1 VLCCAV
7 PVVIMV
13 EDHENESNE
22 DEEERPVFCP
32 YTRESLLQ
40 SEARIA
46 EEEAK
51 RNERKKKAEESEVTI
66 TPIYYFSIVVYFSR
80 IYTYIRYFI

>member
-1 VLCCAV
+1 V

>member
-1 VLCCAV
+1 
-7 PVVIMV
+7 MV

-32 YTRESLLQ
+32 YTRESLVQ

-51 RNERKKKAEESEVTI
+51 RNERKKKAEESEVKTHLF
-66 TPIYYFSIVVYFSR
+66 IYINR
-80 IYTYIRYFI
+80 QL

>member
-1 VLCCAV
+1 M
-7 PVVIMV
+7 I

-32 YTRESLLQ
+32 YTRESLIQ
-40 SEARIA
+40 SEMRIA

-51 RNERKKKAEESEVTI
+51 RNERKKKREEGEVH
-66 TPIYYFSIVVYFSR
+66 PSSIFKIVNIFIVYK
-80 IYTYIRYFI
+80 

>member
-1 VLCCAV
+1 M
-7 PVVIMV
+7 I
-13 EDHENESNE
+13 EDHETESNE

-32 YTRESLLQ
+32 YTRESLIQ

-51 RNERKKKAEESEVTI
+51 RNERKKKREEGEVLD
-66 TPIYYFSIVVYFSR
+66 
-80 IYTYIRYFI
+80 

>member
-1 VLCCAV
+1 
-7 PVVIMV
+7 MV

>member
-1 VLCCAV
+1 V

-80 IYTYIRYFI
+80 IYIYIRYFI

>member
-1 VLCCAV
+1 
-7 PVVIMV
+7 MV

-66 TPIYYFSIVVYFSR
+66 TPLYSLIDIHFDRTKQYIYSIHL
-80 IYTYIRYFI
+80 

>member
-1 VLCCAV
+1 M
-7 PVVIMV
+7 I
-13 EDHENESNE
+13 EDHETESNE
-22 DEEERPVFCP
+22 DEEEERPVFRP

-51 RNERKKKAEESEVTI
+51 RNERKKKREEGEVWAYRQHQRMI
-66 TPIYYFSIVVYFSR
+66 RPIYILFLHTACYEAI
-80 IYTYIRYFI
+80 I